1 MNWEGLLQAETILMI
16 LTPDTCHLSRDGK
29 RGTEKGESPEVVVS
43 WCSSKHY
50 SGACTRSCCPEM
62 LSLSAKNWEFLLW
75 TAFLSTCY
83 VPGCVL
89 ETGDNS
95 LEQTAPEL

>member
-1 MNWEGLLQAETILMI
+1 ME
-16 LTPDTCHLSRDGK
+16 
-29 RGTEKGESPEVVVS
+29 RGTEKGEPRGGGELVVQLKGTTLERAQGHTSLPRNAVALGKELGIASP
-43 WCSSKHY
+43 
-50 SGACTRSCCPEM
+50 RQR
-62 LSLSAKNWEFLLW
+62 L
-75 TAFLSTCY
+75 LSTYY